1 MFGKLLNC
9 GQTCVAP
16 DYIYCDRKIRDKL
29 VRQIIRQINRQ
40 YTTEPL
46 KNPDYGKIINEK
58 HFRRLLGLI
67 NKEKVAAGGNYNEET
82 LQIEPTVLDNVTFED
97 AVMQEEIFGPLLP
110 IVTYDSID
118 EAIEKINSMAHPL
131 AVYVFTSRRRLA
143 NKVMERC
150 DFGGGCINDTLVHL
164 ATSEMGFGGFGE
176 SGMGAYHGEEGFR
189 TFTHYKSIVNKKT
202 WPDLSIRYQ
211 PYTPKNEKKLRKF
224 LK

>member
-1 MFGKLLNC
+1 MEII
-9 GQTCVAP
+9 T
-16 DYIYCDRKIRDKL
+16 RKRC
-29 VRQIIRQINRQ
+29 R
-40 YTTEPL
+40 
-46 KNPDYGKIINEK
+46 
-58 HFRRLLGLI
+58 
-67 NKEKVAAGGNYNEET
+67 
-82 LQIEPTVLDNVTFED
+82 IEPTVLDNVTFED

-131 AVYVFTSRRRLA
+131 AVYVFTSRGRLA

-150 DFGGGCINDTLVHL
+150 DFGGGCINDTLIHL